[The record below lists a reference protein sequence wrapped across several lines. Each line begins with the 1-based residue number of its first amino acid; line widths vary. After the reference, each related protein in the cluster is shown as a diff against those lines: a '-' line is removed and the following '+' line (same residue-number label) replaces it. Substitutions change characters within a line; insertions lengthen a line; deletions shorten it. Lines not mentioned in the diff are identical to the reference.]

1 MQAVNINQAD
11 YQLSFYFVVGKVA
24 RFSLTLSDFVSKQT
38 TNKSSLTVT
47 AEVGSSRRFFLT
59 GPNKIKS

>member
-47 AEVGSSRRFFLT
+47 AEVGSSRRFF
-59 GPNKIKS
+59 